1 VRRAGR
7 RRAGRPVAPDTPR
20 AGHPPLISFVLA
32 LLVAAAPALA
42 QNQRNPLPVPDVG
55 GFRTLKCD
63 FHMHTVFSDG
73 LVWPTVRVR
82 EAYRQGLDVISITDH
97 DDYQPHEDDVSM
109 DISRAH
115 TIAKPMADD
124 LGIILIPGI
133 EITKGEWHFNA
144 LFVTDYNATKDLE
157 AREALQEAGRQ
168 GAFVFWNHPGWKRTA
183 EWFPEI
189 APLHEEGLFTGV
201 ELVNGRTFYKEIFPF
216 IDEKKLTILSNS
228 DIHSPATEA
237 DAVDRAITLLFVRS
251 ADPEG
256 VREALEARRSAAW
269 MGGELWG
276 AEPYLSG
283 LWKGAITVGNP
294 ELAMSVEDRR
304 TASLRLANQ
313 SAIVF
318 DFKVLQSP
326 EWLTVGGNRIDA
338 ESIADVRIAITK
350 DAPAGKHSVDLELEI
365 TNLHTAPDRNLTV
378 TIPLQVHVSPP
389 AS

>member
-1 VRRAGR
+1 
-7 RRAGRPVAPDTPR
+7 
-20 AGHPPLISFVLA
+20 
-32 LLVAAAPALA
+32 
-42 QNQRNPLPVPDVG
+42 
-55 GFRTLKCD
+55 
-63 FHMHTVFSDG
+63 MHTVFSDG
-73 LVWPTVRVR
+73 LVWPTIRVM
-82 EAYRQGLDVISITDH
+82 EAYRQGLDVIAITDH
-97 DDYQPHEDDVSM
+97 DDYHPHEDDVGM
-109 DISRAH
+109 DISRGH

-144 LFVTDYNATKDLE
+144 LFVEDFNATKDLE

-189 APLHEEGLFTGV
+189 APLHAEGLFSGM
-201 ELVNGRTFYKEIFPF
+201 ELVNGRTLYEEAYPF
-216 IDEKKLTILSNS
+216 IDDKGLTILCNS

-237 DAVDRAITLLFVRS
+237 DAVDRPITLLFARS

-283 LWKGAITVGNP
+283 LWKGAITVQNP
-294 ELAMSVEDRR
+294 ELAMSVDKRR

-313 SAIVF
+313 SAIGF
-318 DFKVLQSP
+318 NFEVLQTP
-326 EWLTVGGNRIDA
+326 VWLTVRDGTIDA
-338 ESIADVRIAITK
+338 EGIATIRIAIEKNT
-350 DAPAGKHSVDLELEI
+350 PAGTHNVDLELEI

-378 TIPLQVHVSPP
+378 TIPLQVQVSSLAP
-389 AS
+389 